1 MKRHHIFTGCR
12 IYVLA
17 LCFSLGFGTMTA
29 SAQSV
34 DQSTLEALQSRIIAV
49 EETLREVNARIENDL
64 FALQQNLE
72 AGGDVVATLER
83 VDQRLNAISNLSNEI
98 SALNQK
104 IQKILQLATDNEFRI
119 LRVETQ
125 LQTLMRH
132 STLSPIDA
140 EGGDAEGADAAPI
153 DAEGTGT
160 AAAPPPLT
168 PTDTSSESSDDA
180 PTELAVSQ
188 AGLDDGTT
196 AIEPPQPSQLT
207 DIAPTPSILPAGT
220 EEEQYEFVHD
230 LLNNGHYPE
239 AESAL
244 IEFSTIYPESDLR
257 ADVVFWLGRVQ
268 FVQEQHNKSLQTMS
282 EFARTWPDDD
292 RRIKV
297 LMWIAESI
305 SVIRP
310 ADEACR
316 FFDKTIQAIETPPE
330 QLVNRISKL
339 REDIACEG

>member
-49 EETLREVNARIENDL
+49 EETLRDVNARIENDL

-119 LRVETQ
+119 LRVEAQ
-125 LQTLMRH
+125 LQALMRH
-132 STLSPIDA
+132 SALSPVDA
-140 EGGDAEGADAAPI
+140 EGTEG
-153 DAEGTGT
+153 AEGTGT
-160 AAAPPPLT
+160 AAAPPLT
-168 PTDTSSESSDDA
+168 PTDAPTDTPSESSDDA
-180 PTELAVSQ
+180 PSESAVSQ

-282 EFARTWPDDD
+282 EFARTWPEDD

-310 ADEACR
+310 ANEACR
-316 FFDKTIQAIETPPE
+316 FFDKTIQAIETPPQ
-330 QLVNRISKL
+330 QLVNRIAKL